1 MPSSFHQQIE
11 YWAKQEDLH
20 SPDINK
26 FHGVKRIWLSE
37 DKYKLVCQVIY
48 GKSIRSV
55 AVVAGI
61 NKGLLYQWG
70 HKYKTL
76 GYNGLINQSKER

>member
-1 MPSSFHQQIE
+1 MVRILISFMELKGFGHQR
-11 YWAKQEDLH
+11 
-20 SPDINK
+20 INI
-26 FHGVKRIWLSE
+26 R
-37 DKYKLVCQVIY
+37 VIS